1 MDSLVIWMAP
11 VLTAL
16 TVATL
21 SAVGGTFVVQRQL
34 SFMGAGLA
42 HAAFGGVALGLAL
55 GISPFL
61 VSVPFTL
68 GIALLIE
75 WIKRRSR
82 LAPDTVI
89 GIVFALAVAM
99 GVLALSVSENP
110 RADAFSY
117 LFGSL
122 VTISEQHVV
131 LVVVLALGSFWVLL
145 RQWSKW
151 AYISFDADLARIDG
165 IHVRNADLWFSLW
178 LALIVVIGIQ
188 VVGIILL
195 TAFLTLPAAT
205 ARLYSYQF
213 GVMTRHSVYW
223 ALGVTLVGCIA
234 AITIDLP
241 VGPTVVMIQGI
252 TFFAVLMRR
261 PG

>member
-16 TVATL
+16 MVATM

-55 GISPFL
+55 GLSPFL

-131 LVVVLALGSFWVLL
+131 LVALLALGSFWVLL
-145 RQWSKW
+145 RQWSQW

-205 ARLYSYQF
+205 ARLYSHQF
-213 GVMTRHSVYW
+213 GIMTRHSVYW
-223 ALGVTLVGCIA
+223 ALGVTLTGCVV
-234 AITIDLP
+234 AIVMDLP
-241 VGPTVVMIQGI
+241 VGPTVVMFQGI

-261 PG
+261 SG